1 MIEPDESV
9 PPPRLFTS
17 KEWLEPAEYVH
28 LLWPEWGASHW
39 HDRYRDLFTDF
50 LTHGNGLFNL
60 TDDPAA
66 ADFFLP
72 PCGWQDGGSPAALR
86 MADLAARYG
95 RPMVVFYN
103 SDFEEPIPIDDALI
117 FRTSITAANARPN
130 ELAWPAW
137 TCDVLRTYGPG
148 RVEPRVKTSR
158 PTVGYCGYIDY
169 RNVVERVQRTLRG
182 QIAPWSKLRGEAVR
196 TLQASPDIDTRF
208 VLRRRFGGN
217 AGAMEREQYARNM
230 LACDYALVARGRGNF
245 SFRLYEAMSAG
256 AIPVCIDS
264 DCRLPFEDVIPYRD
278 LFVWVPESDVSS
290 IADLV
295 AQFHAAHDADSLYAH
310 RRRIRKIYDRYLEPL
325 AFHREL
331 ALRMAGRAMHGVTA
345 HD

>member
-256 AIPVCIDS
+256 AIPVFIDS
-264 DCRLPFEDVIPYRD
+264 DCRLPFDDVIPYRQ
-278 LFVWVPESDVSS
+278 LFVWVPASDVSS
-290 IADLV
+290 IADHV
-295 AQFHAAHDADSLYAH
+295 AQFHAAHDAESLLTH
-310 RRRIRKIYDRYLEPL
+310 RRCIREVYDRYLEPL
-325 AFHREL
+325 AFHAEL
-331 ALRMAGRAMHGVTA
+331 ASRMARRVIHGVTA